1 MLMSPE
7 KLDSTLTEK
16 RVKLH
21 IFQPSKRKIWT
32 VVGVEN
38 EYWLDPELDFCSCPG
53 YYFSKKNGEKT
64 CYHLRSLKMAVAQDK
79 LELITFSDH
88 EYENFM
94 SGILSDLQEV
104 ILDNKK

>member
-1 MLMSPE
+1 MSPE

-38 EYWLDPELDFCSCPG
+38 EYWLDPELDFCS
-53 YYFSKKNGEKT
+53 
-64 CYHLRSLKMAVAQDK
+64 
-79 LELITFSDH
+79 
-88 EYENFM
+88 
-94 SGILSDLQEV
+94 
-104 ILDNKK
+104 

>member
-32 VVGVEN
+32 VVDVEN
-38 EYWLDPELDFCSCPG
+38 EYWIDLELDFCSGPG
-53 YYFSKKNGEKT
+53 YYLSKKMEKK
-64 CYHLRSLKMAVAQDK
+64 H
-79 LELITFSDH
+79 
-88 EYENFM
+88 
-94 SGILSDLQEV
+94 V
-104 ILDNKK
+104 II